1 MDARPSGRDPAGR
14 GAEQGAG
21 REGDES
27 LGTVLLAMGAN
38 AVIALAKGVAAL
50 LSGSAAMAAETA
62 HSIADTMNEVFLLIA
77 LRRSSKP
84 PDRKHPLG
92 YGPERFFWS
101 LVAAV
106 SIFVSGA
113 VFSAVEGIRAL
124 LGPGSEVEAP
134 VVSYVVLGVSFV
146 AEGTSLVKAARQVK
160 GEVRHERQ
168 TLRKW
173 LRTTDDPTVKTV
185 FYEDSAALA
194 GLVLAALGIALHQI
208 TGLAVFDGIASLLI
222 AALLTVVAY
231 FLARTNKDLL
241 VASQADPRLVHA
253 IARWLAD
260 RPELDAVV
268 DLLTVRMGTDQVLV
282 CARVDFDNRLD
293 AAQVERSSVEMDA
306 ELRERF
312 TEVFEVFIEA
322 VPRQDEALRE
332 RVRERYGARV
342 ASLLTSGES
351 ARRSLPARQP
361 QVPSGRVRTP
371 EDQA

>member
-1 MDARPSGRDPAGR
+1 MDARSSAPQQSG
-14 GAEQGAG
+14 
-21 REGDES
+21 S
-27 LGTVLLAMGAN
+27 LGTVLLALAAN
-38 AVIALAKGVAAL
+38 GVIALAKGVAAV

-62 HSIADTMNEVFLLIA
+62 HSVADTMNEVFLLTA

-84 PDRKHPLG
+84 PDRRHPLG

-113 VFSAVEGIRAL
+113 VFSAFQGIRAL
-124 LGPGSEVEAP
+124 LGPGGEVEAP
-134 VVSYVVLGVSFV
+134 IVSYVVLAVSFV
-146 AEGTSLVKAARQVK
+146 AEGTSLLKAARQVQ

-168 TLRKW
+168 TLRQW

-185 FYEDSAALA
+185 FYEDSAALV

-208 TGLAVFDGIASLLI
+208 TGLAVFDALASLLI
-222 AALLTVVAY
+222 AALLSVVAY
-231 FLARTNKDLL
+231 FLARTNKNLL
-241 VASQADPRLVHA
+241 VASQADPRLVRG
-253 IARWLAD
+253 IARWLSG
-260 RPELDAVV
+260 RPDVEAVV
-268 DLLTVRMGTDQVLV
+268 DLLTVRIGTDQVLV
-282 CARVDFDNRLD
+282 CARVDFDDRLD

-306 ELRERF
+306 ELREHF
-312 TEVFEVFIEA
+312 TEVYEVFIEA

-332 RVRERYGARV
+332 RVRERYGARI
-342 ASLLTSGES
+342 ASLLTDGE
-351 ARRSLPARQP
+351 PARQSLSTTQP